1 MRPERVGRDSSH
13 GSALTSPPG
22 MTTLSPRYLRLGD
35 RSVPVVLPSIRDPRL
50 HTAGVIISIHTLG
63 ILALGFRVSV
73 PQILSAIIA
82 AALLD
87 VVLTLRVTGRL
98 VWPASGMLTGSGVAL
113 ILRLV
118 GMPAGELWSWR
129 GWYYFAGVAAVSVLS
144 KYLIRFRGAHMFN
157 PSNIGLVAA
166 FLVFGSS
173 VVEPLDFWWA
183 PIGPWMLFA
192 YGVILVGGIL
202 ITRRLRLAGMALAFW
217 LVLAGALGVLAASGH
232 CITAAWSIDPVCGER
247 FWTVLVTSPEVLVF
261 LLFMITDPKTVP
273 HGSQARLLFAG
284 SLGLVATLLIAPQ
297 STEFGAKVGLL
308 GSLVLWSPLRALFDR
323 YVPEG
328 RTPASWLDSLVG
340 KGSDRR
346 IFARGALCGALAGLV
361 VAAIVLAGG
370 PARVPAQAAA
380 RPANPVVGSIDIGD
394 VDLPVVE
401 IAESVR
407 NVGADIDQEMAS
419 VLAINLAENLA
430 LELEAMRTADAT
442 YLSAADGGDRL
453 DEMQARLDEAVAT
466 GRRVAERFSFNA
478 LTLGAA
484 ERPDDQSGGA
494 LAFEAVGTVTFV
506 TFDAFGEEQ
515 DRQQAPF
522 AGTFVLRQLGSERWV
537 ITEVEMVD

>member
-1 MRPERVGRDSSH
+1 
-13 GSALTSPPG
+13 

-118 GMPAGELWSWR
+118 GMPAGDLWSWR

-144 KYLIRFRGAHMFN
+144 KYLVRFRGAHVFN

-380 RPANPVVGSIDIGD
+380 RPVNAVVGSIDIGD

-407 NVGADIDQEMAS
+407 NVGADIDREMAS
-419 VLAINLAENLA
+419 VLAINLAENLV
-430 LELEAMRTADAT
+430 LEMEAMRTADAT
-442 YLSAADGGDRL
+442 FLSAADGGERL
-453 DEMQARLDEAVAT
+453 DQMQARLDEAVAT
-466 GRRVAERFSFNA
+466 GRRVAERFSFDA
-478 LTLGAA
+478 LTLRAA
-484 ERPDDQSGGA
+484 DRPDDQSGGA
-494 LAFEAVGTVTFV
+494 LAFEAVGTVTLV

-537 ITEVEMVD
+537 ITEVDTGD